1 MKTRI
6 PTSRFMRGRMTR
18 SPILAAIT
26 VAALGDG
33 CDESPSAPS
42 QGAIVTFS
50 VADECFRVW
59 LTEREQIDAARAAQA
74 GGTARIAAR

>member
-1 MKTRI
+1 
-6 PTSRFMRGRMTR
+6 MTR
-18 SPILAAIT
+18 SRILAAIT
-26 VAALGDG
+26 VAAPGGG